1 MAGCTA
7 SRWPLHSPS
16 QPFPVVI
23 TKSVHHRLNSIVEEL
38 SGVREEAR
46 VLAEQLAFS
55 REVMDEARI
64 RALVAETPLADR
76 ELRIASDDVGRM
88 ERGLAELDGRVRMLL
103 EERDRL
109 LGEVARREP
118 A

>member
-1 MAGCTA
+1 M
-7 SRWPLHSPS
+7 
-16 QPFPVVI
+16 I
-23 TKSVHHRLNSIVEEL
+23 TKSVHRRLTSISEEL
-38 SGVREEAR
+38 SGLREEAR

-55 REVMDEARI
+55 REVMDETRI

-76 ELRIASDDVGRM
+76 ELRIASDDVRRM
-88 ERGLAELDGRVRMLL
+88 ERGLAELDGQVNKLL

-109 LGEVARREP
+109 LGQVARREP